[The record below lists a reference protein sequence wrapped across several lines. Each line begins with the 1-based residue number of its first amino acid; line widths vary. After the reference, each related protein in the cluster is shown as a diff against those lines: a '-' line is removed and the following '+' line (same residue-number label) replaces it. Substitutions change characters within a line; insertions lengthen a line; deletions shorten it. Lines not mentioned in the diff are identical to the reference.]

1 MLCQPPGS
9 SLVLMTGIRVR
20 VLLELDPSAESIGGV
35 LSVGGGPERP
45 FSGWMALAREL
56 GAALETVRPAQ
67 PPETAPD
74 T

>member
-1 MLCQPPGS
+1 MND
-9 SLVLMTGIRVR
+9 VRVR
-20 VLLELDPSAESIGGV
+20 VLLELDPSAESIGGL

-56 GAALETVRPAQ
+56 DAALEAVRPAR
-67 PPETAPD
+67 PPETASD